1 MSFAP
6 GDGSST
12 RWDDRVQGAARAGEM
27 PPREYFFTNN
37 SNILYKKNIFSA
49 KNVLL
54 ICSKISYKK
63 YKI

>member
-6 GDGSST
+6 GEGVPHAGMT
-12 RWDDRVQGAARAGEM
+12 VYRVL
-27 PPREYFFTNN
+27 REQEKCRPVNIFTNN